1 MSGDVDYFWIMKRI
15 NGILLALTA
24 ALLPMAT
31 LAAVSFTVQAPR
43 QVSQGNKF
51 NVTYVLSNAEGTG
64 FSASDIAGA
73 SKLYGPAL
81 STSYSS
87 VMVNGRSSSSSSQ
100 EYTMIYRANKVG
112 KYKVGGASIVVNGK
126 RMTTSPFT
134 IEIVPSGQAV
144 HNGGGQ
150 SSGAGGVQY
159 SDPMTQTA
167 GKDVKA
173 NDLFVRIEMSKKRIF
188 EQEAVVCTIKLYTKY
203 QISQFFPTLQ
213 PSFNGFLIEELPLS
227 PNLNK
232 VERVNGENYMV
243 AELKKCI
250 LFPQQSGKLTI
261 TSGNYDLSVVQYDTY
276 RSVFGTLS
284 QPVERKLQV
293 KSNSATVYIQP
304 LPEPKPANFSGAV
317 GNFTVDA
324 SINSKDL
331 KTYAAA
337 TYSYIIKGTGNLK
350 YIKAPNV
357 KFPKQF
363 DVYDPQN
370 KVSAAPTGSNVS
382 GTLSINYTFIPQF
395 AGEFEIPGNDFVYFN
410 PETGKYV
417 TLKTRGFDL
426 TVGKGKGTPSSHYKI
441 QNLDIRRN
449 AAGDEELSK
458 ESSYVIGSVLYWL
471 GYVLPTALLAM
482 VLFYYR
488 KQLKERADTR
498 LMRRKR
504 ASKLARKRLKRAK
517 TLMAAGDSN
526 GFYAELSD
534 AMWGYLSDKLN
545 IPGSELSKDNISAE
559 LDKFGVEQSL
569 RDATMDLLNKCEFAQ
584 YAPELAKTDMGAMLG
599 EAASLMDKLET
610 VKRIGK

>member
-1 MSGDVDYFWIMKRI
+1 MTCVFYVMKRFSK
-15 NGILLALTA
+15 ILLILTA
-24 ALLPMAT
+24 ALTPLVT
-31 LAAVSFTVQAPR
+31 WAAVSFTVQAPR

-51 NVTYVLSNAEGTG
+51 NVTYVLNNAEGSG
-64 FSASDIAGA
+64 FSAPDISGA
-73 SKLYGPAL
+73 TKLYGPAL

-87 VMVNGRSSSSSSQ
+87 VSVNGRSSSSSSQ
-100 EYTMIYRANKVG
+100 EYTMIYKANKVG
-112 KYKVGGASIVVNGK
+112 KYRIGGASIMVNGK
-126 RMTTSPFT
+126 RLTTSSFT
-134 IEIVPSGQAV
+134 IEIVPSGQHVSGNA
-144 HNGGGQ
+144 Q
-150 SSGAGGVQY
+150 SSASPGSNGVQY

-167 GKDVKA
+167 GKAVKA

-232 VERVNGENYMV
+232 IERVNGENYMV

-293 KSNSATVYIQP
+293 KSNSATVYIEP

-324 SINSKDL
+324 TVKPADL

-370 KVSAAPTGSNVS
+370 KVAAAPNGSNVS
-382 GTLSINYTFIPQF
+382 GTLAINYMFIPQF
-395 AGEFEIPGNDFVYFN
+395 AGDFEIPANDFVYFN

-417 TLKTRGFDL
+417 TLKTRGFSL
-426 TVGKGKGTPSSHYKI
+426 HVAKGKGTPSSHYKI

-449 AAGDEELSK
+449 ATDTSEFSK
-458 ESSYVIGSVLYWL
+458 TTSFVISSVWYWL
-471 GYVLPTALLAM
+471 GYVVPVVALAVIL
-482 VLFYYR
+482 LIYR
-488 KQLKERADTR
+488 KQLKERADSR

-517 TLMAAGDSN
+517 ALLAANDSN

-559 LDKFGVEQSL
+559 LDKFGVDQEL
-569 RDATMDLLNKCEFAQ
+569 RNATMDLLNKCEFAQ
-584 YAPELAKTDMGAMLG
+584 YAPELAKTDMNTVLS
-599 EAASLMDKLET
+599 EAAALMDKLET

>member
-1 MSGDVDYFWIMKRI
+1 MKRFSK
-15 NGILLALTA
+15 ILLILTA
-24 ALLPMAT
+24 ALTPLVT
-31 LAAVSFTVQAPR
+31 WAAVSFTVQAPR

-51 NVTYVLSNAEGTG
+51 NVTYVLNNAEGSG
-64 FSASDIAGA
+64 FSAPDISGA
-73 SKLYGPAL
+73 TKLYGPAL

-87 VMVNGRSSSSSSQ
+87 MTVNGRSSSSSSQ
-100 EYTMIYRANKVG
+100 EYTMIYKANKVG
-112 KYKVGGASIVVNGK
+112 KYKIGGASIMVNGK
-126 RMTTSPFT
+126 RMTTSSFT
-134 IEIVPSGQAV
+134 IEIVPSGQHV
-144 HNGGGQ
+144 GGNAQ
-150 SSGAGGVQY
+150 SSASSGSNGVQY

-167 GKDVKA
+167 GKAVKA

-232 VERVNGENYMV
+232 IERVNGENYMV

-293 KSNSATVYIQP
+293 KSNSATVYIEP

-324 SINSKDL
+324 TVKPADL

-370 KVSAAPTGSNVS
+370 KVAAAPNGSNVS
-382 GTLSINYTFIPQF
+382 GTLAINYMFIPQF
-395 AGEFEIPGNDFVYFN
+395 VGDFEIPANDFVYFN

-417 TLKTRGFDL
+417 TLKTRCFSL
-426 TVGKGKGTPSSHYKI
+426 HVAKGKGTPSSHYKI

-449 AAGDEELSK
+449 ATDEAELSK
-458 ESSYVIGSVLYWL
+458 TTSFVISSVCYWF
-471 GYVLPTALLAM
+471 GYVLPVVALAVIL
-482 VLFYYR
+482 LIYR
-488 KQLKERADTR
+488 KQLKERADSR

-517 TLMAAGDSN
+517 ALLAANDSN

-559 LDKFGVEQSL
+559 LDKFGVDQEL

-584 YAPELAKTDMGAMLG
+584 YAPELAKTDMNTVLS
-599 EAASLMDKLET
+599 EAAALMDKLET

>member
-1 MSGDVDYFWIMKRI
+1 MKRFSK
-15 NGILLALTA
+15 ILLILTA
-24 ALLPMAT
+24 ALTPLVT
-31 LAAVSFTVQAPR
+31 WAAVSFTVQAPR

-51 NVTYVLSNAEGTG
+51 NVTYVLNNAEGSG
-64 FSASDIAGA
+64 FSAPDISGA
-73 SKLYGPAL
+73 TKLYGPAL

-87 VMVNGRSSSSSSQ
+87 MTVNGRSSSSSSQ
-100 EYTMIYRANKVG
+100 EYTMIYKANKVG
-112 KYKVGGASIVVNGK
+112 KYKIGGASIMVNGK
-126 RMTTSPFT
+126 RMTTSSFT
-134 IEIVPSGQAV
+134 IEIVPSGQHV
-144 HNGGGQ
+144 GGNAQ
-150 SSGAGGVQY
+150 SSASPGSNGVQY

-167 GKDVKA
+167 GKAVKA

-232 VERVNGENYMV
+232 IERVNGENYMV

-293 KSNSATVYIQP
+293 KSNSATVYIEP

-324 SINSKDL
+324 TVKPADL

-370 KVSAAPTGSNVS
+370 KVAAAPNGSNVS
-382 GTLSINYTFIPQF
+382 GTLAINYMFIPQF
-395 AGEFEIPGNDFVYFN
+395 AGDFEIPANDFVYFN

-417 TLKTRGFDL
+417 TLKTRGFSL
-426 TVGKGKGTPSSHYKI
+426 HVAKGKGTPSSHYKI

-449 AAGDEELSK
+449 ATDEAELSK
-458 ESSYVIGSVLYWL
+458 TTSFVISSVWYWF
-471 GYVLPTALLAM
+471 GYVLPVVALTVIL
-482 VLFYYR
+482 LIYR
-488 KQLKERADTR
+488 KQLKERADSR

-517 TLMAAGDSN
+517 ALLAANDSN

-559 LDKFGVEQSL
+559 LDKFGVDQEL

-584 YAPELAKTDMGAMLG
+584 YAPELAKTDMNTVLS
-599 EAASLMDKLET
+599 EAAALMDKLET

>member
-1 MSGDVDYFWIMKRI
+1 MTCVFYVMKRFSK
-15 NGILLALTA
+15 ILLILTA
-24 ALLPMAT
+24 ALTPLVT
-31 LAAVSFTVQAPR
+31 WAAVSFTVQAPR

-51 NVTYVLSNAEGTG
+51 NVTYVLNNAEGSG
-64 FSASDIAGA
+64 FSAPDISGA
-73 SKLYGPAL
+73 TKLYGPAL

-87 VMVNGRSSSSSSQ
+87 VSVNGRSSSSSSQ
-100 EYTMIYRANKVG
+100 EYTMIYKANKVG
-112 KYKVGGASIVVNGK
+112 KYRIGGASIMVNGK
-126 RMTTSPFT
+126 RLTTRSFT
-134 IEIVPSGQAV
+134 IEIVPSGQHVSGNA
-144 HNGGGQ
+144 Q
-150 SSGAGGVQY
+150 SSASPNGVKY

-167 GKDVKA
+167 GKAVKA

-232 VERVNGENYMV
+232 IERVNGENYMV

-293 KSNSATVYIQP
+293 KSNSATVYIEP

-324 SINSKDL
+324 TVKPADL

-370 KVSAAPTGSNVS
+370 KVAAAPNGSNVS
-382 GTLSINYTFIPQF
+382 GTLAINYMFIPQF
-395 AGEFEIPGNDFVYFN
+395 AGDFEIPANDFVYFN
-410 PETGKYV
+410 PESGKYV
-417 TLKTRGFDL
+417 TLKTRSFSL
-426 TVGKGKGTPSSHYKI
+426 HVAKGKGTPSSHYKI

-449 AAGDEELSK
+449 ATDTSELSK
-458 ESSYVIGSVLYWL
+458 TTSFVISSVWYWL
-471 GYVLPTALLAM
+471 GYVVPVVALAVIL
-482 VLFYYR
+482 LIYR
-488 KQLKERADTR
+488 KQLKERADSR

-517 TLMAAGDSN
+517 ALLAANDSN

-559 LDKFGVEQSL
+559 LDKFGVDQEL

-584 YAPELAKTDMGAMLG
+584 YAPELAKTDMNTVLS
-599 EAASLMDKLET
+599 EAAALMDKLET

>member
-1 MSGDVDYFWIMKRI
+1 MLI
-15 NGILLALTA
+15 LTA
-24 ALLPMAT
+24 ALTPLVT
-31 LAAVSFTVQAPR
+31 WAAVSFTVQAPR

-51 NVTYVLSNAEGTG
+51 NVTYVLNNAEGSG
-64 FSASDIAGA
+64 FSAPDISGA
-73 SKLYGPAL
+73 TKLYGPAL

-87 VMVNGRSSSSSSQ
+87 MTVNGRSSSSSSQ
-100 EYTMIYRANKVG
+100 EYTMIYKANKVG
-112 KYKVGGASIVVNGK
+112 KYKIGGASIMVNGK
-126 RMTTSPFT
+126 RMTTSSFT
-134 IEIVPSGQAV
+134 IEIVPSGQHV
-144 HNGGGQ
+144 GGNAQ
-150 SSGAGGVQY
+150 SSASSGSNGVQY

-167 GKDVKA
+167 GKAVKA

-232 VERVNGENYMV
+232 IERVNGENYMV

-293 KSNSATVYIQP
+293 KSNSATVYIEP

-324 SINSKDL
+324 TVKPADL

-370 KVSAAPTGSNVS
+370 KVAAAPNGSNVS
-382 GTLSINYTFIPQF
+382 GTLAINYMFIPQF
-395 AGEFEIPGNDFVYFN
+395 VGDFEIPANDFVYFN

-417 TLKTRGFDL
+417 TLKTRCFSL
-426 TVGKGKGTPSSHYKI
+426 HVAKGKGTPSSHYKI

-449 AAGDEELSK
+449 ATDEAELSK
-458 ESSYVIGSVLYWL
+458 TTSFVISSVCYWF
-471 GYVLPTALLAM
+471 GYVLPVVALAVIL
-482 VLFYYR
+482 LIYR
-488 KQLKERADTR
+488 KQLKERADSR

-517 TLMAAGDSN
+517 ALLAANDSN

-559 LDKFGVEQSL
+559 LDKFGVDQEL

-584 YAPELAKTDMGAMLG
+584 YAPELAKTDMNTVLS
-599 EAASLMDKLET
+599 EAAALMDKLET

>member
-1 MSGDVDYFWIMKRI
+1 MKRFSK
-15 NGILLALTA
+15 ILLILTA
-24 ALLPMAT
+24 ALTPLVT
-31 LAAVSFTVQAPR
+31 WAAVSFTVQAPR

-51 NVTYVLSNAEGTG
+51 NVTYVLNNAEGSG
-64 FSASDIAGA
+64 FSAPDISGA
-73 SKLYGPAL
+73 TKLYGPAL

-87 VMVNGRSSSSSSQ
+87 VSVNGRSSSSLSQ
-100 EYTMIYRANKVG
+100 EYTMIYKANKVG
-112 KYKVGGASIVVNGK
+112 KYRIGGASIMVNGK
-126 RMTTSPFT
+126 RLTTSSFT
-134 IEIVPSGQAV
+134 IEIVPSGLHVSGNA
-144 HNGGGQ
+144 Q
-150 SSGAGGVQY
+150 SSASPGSNGVQY

-167 GKDVKA
+167 GKAVKA

-232 VERVNGENYMV
+232 IERVNGENYMV

-293 KSNSATVYIQP
+293 KSNSATVYIEP

-324 SINSKDL
+324 TVKPADL

-370 KVSAAPTGSNVS
+370 KVAAAPNGSNVS
-382 GTLSINYTFIPQF
+382 GTLAINYMFIPQF
-395 AGEFEIPGNDFVYFN
+395 AGDFEIPANDFVYFN
-410 PETGKYV
+410 PESGKYV
-417 TLKTRGFDL
+417 TLKTRSFSL
-426 TVGKGKGTPSSHYKI
+426 HVAKGKGTPSSHYKI

-449 AAGDEELSK
+449 ATDTSELSK
-458 ESSYVIGSVLYWL
+458 TTSFVISSVWYWL
-471 GYVLPTALLAM
+471 GYVVPVVALAVIL
-482 VLFYYR
+482 LIYR
-488 KQLKERADTR
+488 KQLKERADSR

-517 TLMAAGDSN
+517 ALLAANDSN

-545 IPGSELSKDNISAE
+545 ISGSELSKDNISAE
-559 LDKFGVEQSL
+559 LDKFGVDQEL

-584 YAPELAKTDMGAMLG
+584 YAPELAKTDMDTVLS
-599 EAASLMDKLET
+599 EAAALMDKLET

>member
-1 MSGDVDYFWIMKRI
+1 MLI
-15 NGILLALTA
+15 LTA
-24 ALLPMAT
+24 ALTPLVT
-31 LAAVSFTVQAPR
+31 WAAVSFTVQAPR

-51 NVTYVLSNAEGTG
+51 NVTYVLNNAEGSG
-64 FSASDIAGA
+64 FSAPDISGA
-73 SKLYGPAL
+73 TKLYGPAL

-87 VMVNGRSSSSSSQ
+87 MTVNGRSSSSSSQ
-100 EYTMIYRANKVG
+100 EYTMIYKANKVG
-112 KYKVGGASIVVNGK
+112 KYKIGGASIMVNGK
-126 RMTTSPFT
+126 RMTTSSFT
-134 IEIVPSGQAV
+134 IEIVPSGQHV
-144 HNGGGQ
+144 GGNAQ
-150 SSGAGGVQY
+150 SSASSGSNGVQY

-167 GKDVKA
+167 GKAVKA

-232 VERVNGENYMV
+232 IERVNGENYMV

-293 KSNSATVYIQP
+293 KSNSATVYIEP

-324 SINSKDL
+324 TVKPADL

-370 KVSAAPTGSNVS
+370 KVAAAPNGSNVS
-382 GTLSINYTFIPQF
+382 GTLAINYMFIPQF
-395 AGEFEIPGNDFVYFN
+395 VGDFEIPANDFVYFN

-417 TLKTRGFDL
+417 TLKTRCFSL
-426 TVGKGKGTPSSHYKI
+426 HVAKGKGTPSSHYKI

-449 AAGDEELSK
+449 ATDEAELSK
-458 ESSYVIGSVLYWL
+458 TTSFVISSVCYWF
-471 GYVLPTALLAM
+471 GYVLPVVALAVIL
-482 VLFYYR
+482 LIYR
-488 KQLKERADTR
+488 KQLKERADSR

-517 TLMAAGDSN
+517 ALLAANDSN

-559 LDKFGVEQSL
+559 LDKFGVDQEL

-584 YAPELAKTDMGAMLG
+584 YAQELAKTDMNTVLS
-599 EAASLMDKLET
+599 EAAALMDKLET

>member
-1 MSGDVDYFWIMKRI
+1 MKRFSK
-15 NGILLALTA
+15 ILLILTA
-24 ALLPMAT
+24 ALTPLVT
-31 LAAVSFTVQAPR
+31 WAAVSFTVQAPR

-51 NVTYVLSNAEGTG
+51 NVTYVLNNAEGSG
-64 FSASDIAGA
+64 FSAPDISGA
-73 SKLYGPAL
+73 TKLYGPAL

-87 VMVNGRSSSSSSQ
+87 VSVNGRSSSSSSQ
-100 EYTMIYRANKVG
+100 EYTMIYKANKVG
-112 KYKVGGASIVVNGK
+112 KYRIGGASIMVNGK
-126 RMTTSPFT
+126 RLTTSSFT
-134 IEIVPSGQAV
+134 IEIVPSGQHVSGNAK
-144 HNGGGQ
+144 
-150 SSGAGGVQY
+150 SSASPGSNGVQY

-167 GKDVKA
+167 GKAVKA

-232 VERVNGENYMV
+232 IERVNGENYMV

-293 KSNSATVYIQP
+293 KSNSATVYIEP

-324 SINSKDL
+324 TVKPADL

-370 KVSAAPTGSNVS
+370 KVAAAPNGSNVS
-382 GTLSINYTFIPQF
+382 GTLAINYMFIPQF
-395 AGEFEIPGNDFVYFN
+395 AGDFEIPANDFVYFN
-410 PETGKYV
+410 PESGKYV
-417 TLKTRGFDL
+417 TLKTRSFSL
-426 TVGKGKGTPSSHYKI
+426 HVAKGKGTPSSHYKI

-449 AAGDEELSK
+449 ATDTSELSK
-458 ESSYVIGSVLYWL
+458 TTSFVISSVWYWL
-471 GYVLPTALLAM
+471 GYVVPVVALAVIL
-482 VLFYYR
+482 LIYR
-488 KQLKERADTR
+488 KQLKERADSR

-517 TLMAAGDSN
+517 ALLAANDSN

-545 IPGSELSKDNISAE
+545 ISGSELSKDNISAE
-559 LDKFGVEQSL
+559 LDKFGVDQEL

-584 YAPELAKTDMGAMLG
+584 YAPELAKTDMDTVLS
-599 EAASLMDKLET
+599 EAAALMDKLET